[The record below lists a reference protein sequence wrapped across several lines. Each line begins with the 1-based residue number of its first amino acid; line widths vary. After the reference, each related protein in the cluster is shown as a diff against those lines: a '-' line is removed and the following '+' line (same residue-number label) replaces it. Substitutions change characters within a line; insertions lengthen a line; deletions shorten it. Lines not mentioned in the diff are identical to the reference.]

1 MPKTEVVMFAEDDGS
16 VPLTEWMDELPQ
28 KAQDKCIVRIERLA
42 EKGHELRRP
51 EGDYL
56 RDDIYE
62 LRVSLRGI
70 HYRILYFFSGRQ
82 AVISHGVTKEQE
94 VPPREIDLAIDRR
107 VRFERNP
114 EKHTYR
120 G

>member
-1 MPKTEVVMFAEDDGS
+1 MSKTEVVMFTEDDGS
-16 VPLTEWMDELPQ
+16 VPLLEWMDKLLH

-42 EKGHELRRP
+42 EKGYELHRP
-51 EGDYL
+51 EADYL

-62 LRVSLRGI
+62 LRVSLQGI
-70 HYRILYFFSGRQ
+70 HYRILYFFSGKQ

-94 VPPREIDLAIDRR
+94 VPAREIDLAIDRR